1 MAEQAPFAH
10 MLILRLWFAC
20 ALTVPL
26 MALPLPLSFQ
36 TTSAPPHVRVL
47 DLTGREVDPLDQPGA
62 RAIVLVFTR
71 TDCPIANRYAPE
83 IQRLHRALAPKGVAF
98 RLVYLDAGE
107 GVEAI
112 RTHLREYGY
121 DIPALRD
128 PRHVLISLTG
138 ARATPEAAVFTPERR
153 MVYRGRIDDRY
164 VAFNRVR
171 SAPTRHDLRDV
182 LTGLLAGTPVR
193 PRTTDAVGCF
203 IADPR

>member
-20 ALTVPL
+20 VLTAPL
-26 MALPLPLSFQ
+26 MALPLPLSLQ
-36 TTSAPPHVRVL
+36 TTSAPPHVVSST
-47 DLTGREVDPLDQPGA
+47 LTGEESIRSTSPAPA
-62 RAIVLVFTR
+62 RSSSIFTR

-83 IQRLHRALAPKGVAF
+83 IQRLHRAFAPQGVAF

-107 GVEAI
+107 PVEAI

-128 PRHVLISLTG
+128 PRHVLVSLTG
-138 ARATPEAAVFTPERR
+138 ARATPEAAVFTAERR

-164 VAFNRVR
+164 VDFNKVR
-171 SAPTRHDLRDV
+171 ASPTQHDLRDV
-182 LTGLLAGTPVR
+182 VTGAPRGHAVR